1 MIRYEIAQFSSS
13 LALGSA
19 GDKLRSSRHRSDG
32 RGSCAPDLSIC
43 RRRWPPRYQI
53 AGTRQTPAG
62 VVVLYGE
69 ELPHSDGSH
78 NLGYAFVERR
88 SWRWDVRSGRSG
100 NMTPDAASRAI
111 YLVGELNAGE
121 RPDDPAPTIVFGQVL
136 DPTMVA
142 VAVEPAAGEIVEDV
156 VTNGMFAVVFP
167 PLIAPCT
174 IRFLDTS
181 GGLVQEADIAISPP
195 AGLPS
200 EWLQRI
206 QDQCQQQR

>member
-1 MIRYEIAQFSSS
+1 M
-13 LALGSA
+13 
-19 GDKLRSSRHRSDG
+19 KLRNFLVLLLLVLLVT
-32 RGSCAPDLSIC
+32 SCDRPGTGLTAEEAV
-43 RRRWPPRYQI
+43 RRTFPSVAEGGPRYQI
-53 AGTRQTPAG
+53 AGTRQAPAG

-69 ELPHSDGSH
+69 ESPDSDGSH

-136 DPTMVA
+136 DPVMVA
-142 VAVEPAAGEIVEDV
+142 VAVKPAAGEIVEDV

-167 PLIAPCT
+167 PLIAPCM
-174 IRFLDTS
+174 IRFLDSS
-181 GGLVQEADIAISPP
+181 GGLVQEADLVISPP
-195 AGLPS
+195 AGLPG